1 MAGKVRYWQ
10 ETTDT
15 EFYEMWPEPD
25 RNRFD
30 HLIIEDAVMVIDNS
44 EEAIMQWE
52 DDDDDS

>member
-1 MAGKVRYWQ
+1 MSKVRYWR

-15 EFYEMWPEPD
+15 EFYEFWPETD

-30 HLIIEDAVMVIDNS
+30 HVRIENLRPIIDNS

-52 DDDDDS
+52 DDDDDE